1 MPRTS
6 LLGDLLTTLI
16 ERRARARAAPGESD
30 IISMCHALMSEQG
43 EMRGMQ
49 LAADILS
56 AYGDLDR
63 EDKNAFFW
71 FLNDELD
78 LDPADVTALS
88 SRFMS
93 NPSPANYQ
101 RLVAA
106 AEPPRQELLRRLNQ
120 APGATARLVAMRTDL
135 RRAQKSYPDL
145 ARTDHD
151 FVHLLKS
158 WFNRGF
164 LVLKRIDWNTSAN
177 ILEKIIAYEAVHAID
192 DWDDLRRR
200 LHPPD
205 RRCFAFF
212 HPAMPDEP
220 LVFVEVALTAAI
232 PGSIQAL
239 LAEDRADL
247 PADQMTTAVFYSIS
261 NCQRGLSGISFGHS
275 LIKQVVAELSAEM
288 EQLRQFVTLSPVPGF
303 NRWLA
308 GRDDVE
314 LTTGNLRQVVAKYLT
329 GAKTKSGDPYDP
341 VARFHLGNGATLF
354 DIHADADLSEN
365 GFKQSNGAMVN
376 YLYDPTTT
384 EDNHEAFVT
393 AKTIVTSK
401 AVRDLAAGK
410 AT

>member
-1 MPRTS
+1 MARTS

-78 LDPADVTALS
+78 LDPADVTTLS

-232 PGSIQAL
+232 PGSIQSL

-275 LIKQVVAELSAEM
+275 LIKQVVAELSAEL
-288 EQLRQFVTLSPVPGF
+288 EQLHQFVTLSPVPGL

-314 LTTGNLRQVVAKYLT
+314 LTTENLRQVVAKYLT
-329 GAKTKSGDPYDP
+329 GAKTESGDPYDP

-376 YLYDPTTT
+376 YLYDPAST
-384 EDNHEAFVT
+384 EHNHEAFVT
-393 AKTIVTSK
+393 AQTIVTSK
-401 AVRDLAAGK
+401 SVRDLAAGK
-410 AT
+410 IS

>member
-78 LDPADVTALS
+78 LDPADVTTLS

-135 RRAQKSYPDL
+135 RRAQKTYPDL

-232 PGSIQAL
+232 PGSIQTL

-261 NCQRGLSGISFGHS
+261 NCQHGLSGISFGHS
-275 LIKQVVAELSAEM
+275 LIKQVVAELSAEL
-288 EQLRQFVTLSPVPGF
+288 EQLRQFVTLSPVPGL

-308 GRDDVE
+308 ERDDVE
-314 LTTGNLRQVVAKYLT
+314 LTTENLRQVVAKYLT
-329 GAKTKSGDPYDP
+329 GAKTESGDPYDP